1 MPMAKININRE
12 QIAQYVLNNKKQVI
26 IAGVLFLVGLMV
38 LAALFKLN
46 QDFIKQSQGEQLQPQ
61 TGGETTSSPEP
72 GALSTY
78 LPDTSRKLED
88 NREIRDPFSR
98 GMMLKGI
105 ITGGS
110 GGNLAIIES
119 GTNAYVVGPGDEME
133 GGWTVEEIKSG
144 AVILKN
150 GVHKVQL
157 EFNGRV
163 KDLTPKTTPDK
174 KTTSQSNTSQPPA
187 YQSTT
192 GQAETDQGET
202 GPGSAKDTGEESR
215 TASEPEETP
224 PAVQA
229 SWDSDRETIARDRQ
243 TDGRGDNRSPELAD
257 KEGGEK

>member
-12 QIAQYVLNNKKQVI
+12 QIAKYVLNNKKQVI
-26 IAGVLFLVGLMV
+26 IAGVLFLVGLMM
-38 LAALFKLN
+38 LAVFFKLN
-46 QDFIKQSQGEQLQPQ
+46 HNFIKQSQGEQLQPQ

-119 GTNAYVVGPGDEME
+119 GTTAFVAGPGDEME
-133 GGWTVEEIKSG
+133 GGWTVAEIKSD

-163 KDLTPKTTPDK
+163 KDLTPKTSPAK
-174 KTTSQSNTSQPPA
+174 KTTSQSNTSQQPA
-187 YQSTT
+187 NQSTT
-192 GQAETDQGET
+192 SPSETDLGKI
-202 GPGSAKDTGEESR
+202 GPGSAQDTKGESR
-215 TASEPEETP
+215 TATE
-224 PAVQA
+224 Q
-229 SWDSDRETIARDRQ
+229 
-243 TDGRGDNRSPELAD
+243 GDNRSLELVD
-257 KEGGEK
+257 KEGGEE